1 MRKSIRSSLS
11 KAEGK
16 GNINMKLKI
25 KTHSG
30 SEYEV
35 ELADYNAAETNEK
48 LNRNDVNTV
57 AFGDVIISRIDVKSV
72 VPVEEPIVEEPP
84 VEQTPI
90 EETTSNDEEVLEEQ
104 AV

>member
-1 MRKSIRSSLS
+1 
-11 KAEGK
+11 
-16 GNINMKLKI
+16 MKLKI

-35 ELADYNAAETNEK
+35 EVQEYNAAEINEK

-57 AFGDVIISRIDVKSV
+57 AFGDIIISRIDVKSV
-72 VPVEEPIVEEPP
+72 VPVEEPIVEENPP
-84 VEQTPI
+84 T
-90 EETTSNDEEVLEEQ
+90 EETPPTEEDAPEEP